1 MKLILR
7 RLRGALGTA
16 LTWAVA
22 WFGAGFLF
30 ITLNHVLGLIP
41 FRVYTELFLSN
52 ALRYATQMAFVG
64 FITGGTFSLYVASTF
79 SKERL
84 EDLSPGRFAVGGA
97 LVAVFLTLALLG
109 VAPGYGVLLLSDI
122 VVPLGMSAM
131 LGGGTGYASIKLAQR
146 ELPGSRTSERQLDSG
161 AESSLPHGTE
171 AI

>member
-16 LTWAVA
+16 LTWAAA

-79 SKERL
+79 REKRL
-84 EDLSPGRFAVGGA
+84 EDLSPGRFALGGG
-97 LVAVFLTLALLG
+97 LVAVLLTLALLG

-122 VVPLGMSAM
+122 VVPLGMSLL

-146 ELPGSRTSERQLDSG
+146 ALPGSRTSERQLDSG
-161 AESSLPHGTE
+161 AESLLPHSTD
-171 AI
+171 AF